1 MLKKLLA
8 GCLVLLVAL
17 AAAATIGG
25 YLLYQTATPYVEQA
39 RAALQELSEL
49 DALDRQIA
57 NTTPHQPPASGELT
71 PEQVARFVRVQEHV
85 RGALGE
91 RMRAFEEKY
100 RLVKD
105 NTTMEATPSLT
116 EVLAGLRELGS
127 LLVEARRYHVDALNQ
142 TGFSQEEYSWV
153 RARVLQ
159 AAGVE
164 VSQMIDLSHLDDVIR
179 DSGGRADAALDR
191 LPSVDVPPRNR
202 ELVKPLV
209 GRMEQWLPLA
219 FFGL

>member
-8 GCLVLLVAL
+8 GCLVLLL
-17 AAAATIGG
+17 AGAVAATIGG
-25 YLLYQTATPYVEQA
+25 YLLYRAATPYVEQA
-39 RAALQELSEL
+39 RATLQELSEL
-49 DALDRQIA
+49 GELDRQIT
-57 NTTPHQPPASGELT
+57 NTEPHNPPASGELT
-71 PEQVARFVRVQEHV
+71 AQQVERFVKVQEHV

-100 RLVKD
+100 RHLNDD
-105 NTTMEATPSLT
+105 NHPEASPSLS
-116 EVLAGLRELGS
+116 EVLGGLRELGS

-164 VSQMIDLSHLDDVIR
+164 VSQMIDLSHLEEVIR

-191 LPSVDVPPRNR
+191 LPRMDIPPRNR

>member
-1 MLKKLLA
+1 MLLLA
-8 GCLVLLVAL
+8 GAV
-17 AAAATIGG
+17 AATIGG
-25 YLLYQTATPYVEQA
+25 YLLYKTATPYVEQA
-39 RAALQELSEL
+39 RAALEELSEL
-49 DALDRQIA
+49 GELDRQIA

-71 PEQVARFVRVQEHV
+71 TEQVARFVRVQEHV

-91 RMRAFEEKY
+91 RMRTFEEKY
-100 RLVKD
+100 RHLSD
-105 NTTMEATPSLT
+105 DTNAAASPPLT
-116 EVLAGLRELGS
+116 EVLSGLRELGS

-142 TGFSQEEYSWV
+142 MEFSQEEYSWV

-164 VSQMIDLSHLDDVIR
+164 VTQMIDLSHLEDVIR

-191 LPSVDVPPRNR
+191 LPSVEVPPRNR